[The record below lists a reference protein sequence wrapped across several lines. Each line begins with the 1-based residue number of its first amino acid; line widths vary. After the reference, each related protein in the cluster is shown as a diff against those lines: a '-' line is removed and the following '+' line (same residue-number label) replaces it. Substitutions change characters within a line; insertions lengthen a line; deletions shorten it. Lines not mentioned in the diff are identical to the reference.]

1 MPQLD
6 PNVFSPQLVWL
17 AISFAI
23 LYFLMAK
30 VALPRVGRVLE
41 ERQERIEDNLE
52 TAEELKKQA
61 DTQAEAHE
69 KALSGAREQARSAI
83 QQAVVAEQTAA
94 NAKQEE
100 LGRRLTAQMRDAEAE
115 IARAKTAARASV
127 REAAIGVA
135 LAAVER
141 LIGTKPNESSVGGA
155 VDNALRTRP

>member
-6 PNVFSPQLVWL
+6 PHVFAPQLIWL

-30 VALPRVGRVLE
+30 VALPRVGRVME

-61 DTQAEAHE
+61 DAEAEAHQ
-69 KALSGAREQARSAI
+69 KALVGAREQARSAI
-83 QQAVVAEQTAA
+83 QQAVTAEQATAS
-94 NAKQEE
+94 AKQEE
-100 LGRRLTAQMRDAEAE
+100 LGNRLAAQIRDAEAE
-115 IARAKTAARASV
+115 IVRAKTAARASV
-127 REAAIGVA
+127 REAAVGVA

-141 LIGTKPNESSVGGA
+141 LIGTKPNESAVGGA
-155 VDNALRTRP
+155 VDNALRARQ

>member
-69 KALSGAREQARSAI
+69 KALSGAREQALSAI
-83 QQAVVAEQTAA
+83 Q
-94 NAKQEE
+94 
-100 LGRRLTAQMRDAEAE
+100 
-115 IARAKTAARASV
+115 
-127 REAAIGVA
+127 
-135 LAAVER
+135 
-141 LIGTKPNESSVGGA
+141 
-155 VDNALRTRP
+155 